1 MINKYLGIGNL
12 TKDPECKSGSN
23 YELCTFS
30 IAINNPIQKK
40 EVLYIDVQAWNR
52 TAENCKKYLKKGARV
67 FIEGRLKLETWQ
79 DRAGNNKSKII
90 LVAEFVRF
98 MPSASSSEKNLGSAG
113 KEQSPVENNQ
123 EKETI
128 NKPEDRYD
136 NSGDEFDEIP
146 F

>member
-12 TKDPECKSGSN
+12 TKDPECKSGAN

-40 EVLYIDVQAWNR
+40 EVLYIDVQSWNR

-79 DRAGNNKSKII
+79 DKAGNNKSKII

-98 MPSASSSEKNLGSAG
+98 MPSASSAEKNLGS
-113 KEQSPVENNQ
+113 VEKKQ
-123 EKETI
+123 ENETI
-128 NKPEDRYD
+128 NKPEDNFD
-136 NSGDEFDEIP
+136 SSDDEFDEIP